1 MSRAIFLK
9 DELSVEALQAV
20 TLELTEKFQGQNH
33 QVLQAKI
40 DF

>member
-1 MSRAIFLK
+1 MSKAIFLK
-9 DELSVEALQAV
+9 DELSVEALQAA

-33 QVLQAKI
+33 QALQAKI